1 MSERPQSRRPAAFSL
16 DDPLVVLAPPS
27 AEAGARRGSGKVLIT
42 PEPTWEASGLP
53 ATTPARRRKR
63 RFPWATVFWS
73 AASGLVFLA
82 LGIAIDKLIADL
94 FSRAGWLGS
103 LGFTLA
109 VLAGVALLAILVREI
124 LGLARLGTIEG
135 LRQRAAEIIVSDDRG
150 AGHNVVRELVALTA
164 RMPRLAQG
172 RARLQGHLSDIIDG
186 RDLIQLAE
194 RDLLAPLDEE
204 ARRLVT
210 AAAKRVSIVTAVSP
224 RAAVDMLFV
233 FITALGL
240 IRRLAALYGGRPGTL
255 GLLRLTRH
263 VVSHLTLTGGM
274 AMGDSLFQ
282 QVIGHGVAAKLSAKL
297 GEGVLNG
304 LLTARLGLAAIEATR
319 PLPFSALPKPTL
331 NDLAGNLLRGAG
343 SVRDEPPAAVDLQK
357 PSGT

>member
-1 MSERPQSRRPAAFSL
+1 MSERQQTRRPAAFSL
-16 DDPLVVLAPPS
+16 DDPLIVVATPS
-27 AEAGARRGSGKVLIT
+27 AEAGARRGGKVVVT
-42 PEPTWEASGLP
+42 PEPTWEPSDVPALP
-53 ATTPARRRKR
+53 PARIRRR

-73 AASGLVFLA
+73 GASGLVFLA

-94 FSRAGWLGS
+94 FSRADWLGT
-103 LGFTLA
+103 LGLTLA
-109 VLAGVALLAILVREI
+109 VLTGVALLAILVREI
-124 LGLARLGTIEG
+124 IGLARLGAIEK
-135 LRQRAAEIIVSDDRG
+135 LQQRAADIILSDDR
-150 AGHNVVRELVALTA
+150 AGGHDVLRELVALTA

-172 RARLQGHLSDIIDG
+172 RARLHAHLSEIIDG
-186 RDLIQLAE
+186 RDLVHLAE
-194 RDLLAPLDEE
+194 RELMAPLDEE
-204 ARRLVT
+204 ARRLVSG
-210 AAAKRVSIVTAVSP
+210 AAKRVSIVTAVSP

-233 FITALGL
+233 FVTALGI
-240 IRRLAALYGGRPGTL
+240 IRRLATLYGGRPGTL

-319 PLPFSALPKPTL
+319 PLPFSALDKPTL
-331 NDLAGNLLRGAG
+331 NDLAGNLLRGSRNAE
-343 SVRDEPPAAVDLQK
+343 DETASPLESQRP
-357 PSGT
+357 